1 MGQKVGFSALRQ
13 LFHAAS
19 CTQAFT
25 LHFKQTITTLL
36 SATHTVVNL
45 KTHFKNICSLSSAFH
60 QSFNLTN

>member
-45 KTHFKNICSLSSAFH
+45 KTHCKKYLLAIKCISSK
-60 QSFNLTN
+60 L